1 MQLYGR
7 TEELRAVEAA
17 AAGPGAR
24 AVVISGEPGAGKSA
38 LLTHVASGRS
48 TSRVLSVRGYQPEA
62 LAPLA
67 AANELLRDLA
77 GSDQALRRILGGAG
91 RDRLL
96 FLFEGVRRALAAEQ
110 RPVVLV
116 ADDVQW
122 LDETTSG
129 LLHYLLRAG
138 QQQGQDLFLLA
149 AGRPTA
155 ALAAMEGAWAD
166 LLGAAAVTLV
176 EVGPLPM
183 AAGMELARQI
193 RPDLEAQQ
201 AMDYWA
207 AASGSPFWL
216 KMLAESHGNGSMV
229 DRIHLK
235 LRSCGPD
242 SATALGL
249 LAVAARPIPTE
260 ALTDLLSWP
269 TERVE
274 TATLALLDR
283 GLVVRRQ
290 GSLAVAHDL
299 IRDAVAAELSEE
311 LRRGFHVRIG
321 DGLAADGDPIAL
333 LAAMQHLSQAG
344 QPIVDLALQALASPR
359 KSWLGTTGIAQM
371 CTLLE
376 NEGLAAMNSVVGPLA
391 ALAAEIGAPDV
402 SLPLWERAYDVALD
416 PSARAAAAREA
427 ARSAYELDLTALA
440 WSWLRAARELT
451 VDDQAAVVRLDV
463 LESHLLRW
471 LEGRFEPAARAAER
485 ALAGARGLAQP
496 EHRDVLVEALTVSFD
511 QAMVRGDF
519 VAMAQVADEVRDV
532 ARGDADLQHTAAFY
546 HLSSLRIQ
554 GEIRRVGTLAREH
567 WDAATRTGHV
577 GRALVMAGALTE
589 SLVAQ
594 GRLAEATAV
603 VQATEP
609 LMVRAS
615 EFGRR
620 FTAGIAVSHVLREAS
635 LLKALTGDWRA
646 GVEQLIADIDL
657 AGPHLGMGSAQLAAE
672 LILQLGD
679 DGSEPQVQALAERAL
694 ALADEVGC
702 PRCGEETRLGVARLW
717 VLLGR
722 QADARALVEVATP
735 SSDPRP
741 DIVRRWQ
748 RALEALMAA
757 AEGRP
762 REAAV
767 ALPDLAADYAA
778 VGAEMDALWVRFDLA
793 RVLAPVDAAGAVA
806 VLAEISSRATE
817 MGASTLVALA
827 QRRLRD
833 LGARPWRRGR
843 SSATGLTGREQE
855 VAELVATGASNPEIA
870 ARLFLSRKTV
880 ERHVSNVLTKLAVR
894 NRTEVAALLAG
905 PAGAGDGKTG
915 RSPR

>member
-427 ARSAYELDLTALA
+427 ARSAYEL
-440 WSWLRAARELT
+440 E
-451 VDDQAAVVRLDV
+451 
-463 LESHLLRW
+463 
-471 LEGRFEPAARAAER
+471 
-485 ALAGARGLAQP
+485 
-496 EHRDVLVEALTVSFD
+496 
-511 QAMVRGDF
+511 
-519 VAMAQVADEVRDV
+519 
-532 ARGDADLQHTAAFY
+532 
-546 HLSSLRIQ
+546 
-554 GEIRRVGTLAREH
+554 
-567 WDAATRTGHV
+567 
-577 GRALVMAGALTE
+577 
-589 SLVAQ
+589 
-594 GRLAEATAV
+594 
-603 VQATEP
+603 
-609 LMVRAS
+609 
-615 EFGRR
+615 
-620 FTAGIAVSHVLREAS
+620 
-635 LLKALTGDWRA
+635 RA

-843 SSATGLTGREQE
+843 SSATGLTRREQE